1 MEDEKYVT
9 IKNICIAVA
18 VIAIA
23 ILIFMLGWFLRG
35 YWNNGQIPEWVT
47 STETTTTEE
56 PLETLDP
63 IVSWAQSAIASMQ
76 ERTKTTTTITTTE
89 TTTTTTT
96 TTTESTAIKTSKSTT
111 TSTTTATT
119 ARSVKTGEVNF
130 IGTFKGTYY
139 AGKSVPCKGG
149 SGRTLIDCSVGG
161 SGVKGS
167 VASRYAYEKW
177 GYKSNGGRT
186 KLYLEVKGF
195 ESMNGWYYVDDC
207 NAVSNIIDFYFYK
220 NSNCP
225 WRKAGVV
232 EVTKMQDPRQMPRG
246 FGR

>member
-56 PLETLDP
+56 PLETMDP
-63 IVSWAQSAIASMQ
+63 IVSWAQSGISSMR

-89 TTTTTTT
+89 TTA
-96 TTTESTAIKTSKSTT
+96 TESTTIKTSKSTT
-111 TSTTTATT
+111 TSTASTTAK
-119 ARSVKTGEVNF
+119 SVKTGEVSLV
-130 IGTFKGTYY
+130 GTFKGTYY

-149 SGRTLIDCSVGG
+149 SGRTLIDCTVGG
-161 SGVKGS
+161 NGVKGS

-177 GYKSNGGRT
+177 GYKANGGRT
-186 KLYLEVKGF
+186 KLYLEIKGY

-207 NAVSNIIDFYFYK
+207 NAVSSIIDFYFYK
-220 NSNCP
+220 NANCP
-225 WRKAGVV
+225 WQKAGVV
-232 EVTKMQDPRQMPRG
+232 EVKCYV
-246 FGR
+246 